1 MRASDFAVC
10 VRKLPAHQADAE
22 AVKAHFSFF
31 GPVASVAIAV
41 ENEPLMRLIR
51 QQQQL
56 KARWRLTLTPTPTPT
71 PTLTPTLTLTLT
83 LTPPQPQPR
92 RDGGGS
98 ICSTRAS
105 CRCVT

>member
-71 PTLTPTLTLTLT
+71 PTLTLTLT

-92 RDGGGS
+92 RAGGGS
-98 ICSTRAS
+98 ISSTRAS
-105 CRCVT
+105 CRRVT